1 LDSNRLERRT
11 KLKILLPIGVAL
23 VAGTLFM
30 SVLAQAEEPQ
40 NVAGPSPAQIGVF
53 PFKGGGPFPGGV
65 FNVNNM
71 GGLLVND
78 ITYVVYAGAFVSDP
92 DHGMLVVIADDP
104 RATKQDRKSYWP
116 TGTVGSLTIKRVAGS
131 VITFMTPTGSEGS
144 FDVVTELF
152 TTK

>member
-30 SVLAQAEEPQ
+30 SVLAQAEEPP
-40 NVAGPSPAQIGVF
+40 NVAGPPSVQIGVF
-53 PFKGGGPFPGGV
+53 PFQGGGPFPGDV
-65 FNVNNM
+65 FKVNNM

-78 ITYVVYAGAFVSDP
+78 ITYVVYAGALVGDQ

-104 RATKQDRKSYWP
+104 RATKQDRTSYWAP
-116 TGTVGSLTIKRVAGS
+116 GTVGSLTIKRALGS
-131 VITFMTPTGSEGS
+131 VITFVTPTGSEGS

-152 TTK
+152 SLK